1 MKKLLTFL
9 SLFTLFALA
18 AYPATAQEKGK
29 KAADAAATD
38 ANTAAGPAAAT
49 LSPSQQK
56 AADLEAKLRQTLE
69 SSEEG
74 AKIMLELIDL
84 YHGEGRVF
92 GLVRAGRTFVN
103 AQAGHPKHEDVMWK
117 LFEGLMVTSRNDEI
131 RSTGLQFVERYPNSP
146 KAAEVHRELARVF
159 ERDGKRRE
167 AADQFRLAWEKT
179 GAAGVGLAA
188 RAFGHYSE
196 LRSADAATV
205 MGDMALKLMD
215 QLPANTSAA
224 QFAVTA
230 MYQARNYGNQHA
242 LCNRIGAKLFQKKI
256 PLIDRQQWEIH
267 GWMGDS
273 YVADKQFANAI
284 VSYRAAIANKTDSP
298 EIHRSLIRS
307 LYDSQA
313 AQNDLKAAVDA
324 YLAGFPNESLDRKV
338 EMRTFLPQAKAR
350 ANDFAGAMAE
360 AAPILKEHG
369 GLASSLFSWAN
380 SAAAAVRKPDSA
392 GKIPDGAGDQFWAQA
407 EQIYI
412 QAVAAKP
419 AQAHLLHYYAAISL
433 YRDQRK
439 DVAKARQLVRDHLL
453 YAAPLPEAGSEFR
466 SAMDWML
473 DSAANDAEFQAEV
486 KRQLAHALTHAHYLP
501 YGSALE
507 AWLPDAKKAKEPE
520 IKARYQFAQAE
531 YEKFRATPTVK
542 LWESAMQQQMKGA
555 GARDQLLK
563 TNLLPEAR
571 LKLLRLHAYDLRN
584 YAGNDQRSKSVA
596 FYEEIAKLAP
606 ADLANTRAWI
616 EAAAAYAT
624 PEQAKA
630 ALAFIQKID
639 LPNLDPLTWYYASNT
654 ARRVEAEPALQKQVY
669 EWIRRNQARTGGSNT
684 YASQII
690 DNLTF
695 AKLDAEATAYLNECV
710 KREPNHADTATA
722 VQRLLA
728 KIVLP
733 VPPAP
738 PAGAPAAPPAP
749 PVVHA
754 ERVAFLKP
762 FLAQPSDNH
771 GQYSF
776 WLAEEYLKGGDF
788 ANFEKTCTEAR
799 AVRDARLLRPNWSW
813 GGASTWVS
821 QAVASETMS
830 AENKAIVFRSV
841 AAMEYGRESAVGKM
855 AMLSVNGHELPAM
868 ERLKQYRDATM
879 SVAKDGTSYQYL
891 YPWAQKA
898 MGRKEFAEAA
908 SLATGLLNNVASVGA
923 DTEESTR
930 ALIREAYG
938 KLGALGME
946 VSADNPMAPLLEIGL
961 HLRLGDQQRALEA
974 YSANKGRFDEYLL
987 ELPVELVAF
996 VADSYVVAGGEENHT
1011 RAEDILRRWM
1021 VKHSES
1027 DKFLPSEKAQI
1038 QLLLA
1043 KNYDR
1048 ASRFEVARSEY
1059 TTVVNRYPDTEEAIE
1074 ARFGVGETL
1083 LAQKIFDQ
1091 AEETFN
1097 ELASSPIAKVRIRG
1111 MFLQGVLESRKGNS
1125 DSARDI
1131 FRDVLGAMPDVALA
1145 NEALYNL
1152 AEVYRGEQ
1160 RFLEQ
1165 LELLRTVG
1173 RLGRESKRWHE
1184 PGRAL
1189 SIVVQDSDLGISRG
1203 HTRIPVEVVTVPGGD
1218 REMAHIVSG
1227 GAGKG
1232 LFIGEIPTALGAVQA
1247 GNGTLEIGGN
1257 DLVKVDYPEDFK
1269 KEFKFE
1275 PLPTGDIGMAADAV
1289 FRMASSTIVDEKE
1302 ESEAER
1308 LQREQREEE
1317 NLDERRSISRPPN
1330 QIKPGNP
1337 VYLRVDDFDRDLSGE
1352 PDEVRV
1358 KVATTSGDE
1367 VQAVL
1372 RETGSHTGT
1381 FEGTVATSD
1390 LPAGAQATDTAIDHS
1405 PLMAIDKDPA
1415 TAWVSQPDGL
1425 APKFLSVDLKDLK
1438 TVTTGTFTTP
1448 NPQDQAP
1455 ARARLQ
1461 GSHDGRFWYPLAEHP
1476 KRESVEPTPGG
1487 FARMNRRVWKGKSGA
1502 NLADWAQIQK
1512 VASNAPDETV
1522 ENVEEMRYFTDLP
1535 VDPEERRKRN
1545 AAPAMVIWQGVFI
1558 QPRAGAVRFEVRGQI
1573 AAAMVNGMLALPP
1586 SLVTQQLGF
1595 DVYLEAGLHQV
1606 VFVGATNDSG
1616 ARPVEVL
1623 RSRENP
1629 NLDRLTA
1636 TRFVPEDFDLN
1647 QPFAKEL
1654 KTAEPYQLGS
1664 MIADDQGNWKF
1675 DIAARE
1681 LRHVRFVVDEYLGQ
1695 AVAINTVTITGPEA
1709 KYIPT
1714 EADLMQL
1721 SQNNVLE
1728 LTSGDRIEATYID
1741 ELPTGGNPRNRGL
1754 NQMLAAT
1761 YFNATLSPIA
1771 YDFDRNTSGQAVEI
1785 EKDLLRIDPGGRVV
1799 IEVVD
1804 YDRDSTGQQD
1814 TLEVEAQVGDGA
1826 PIKLTATETEPTSGI
1841 FKIEVDT
1848 YDPEVEAAEK
1858 AKAAAEAAKKGAS
1871 EPKADAGAEAAPAP
1885 AEPKEPATPRLA
1897 VKPGS
1902 QVFLAY
1908 RDAENTFPGHA
1919 IDRESA
1925 VFVRTPTDGA
1935 IRIVETRSSL
1945 PDLLTNRPSV
1955 AQYLPAREGREVKG
1969 VSYDVPFTVEVVDPD
1984 AARDSRSSVVVEL
1997 SLEGVQ
2003 APPVKVKCVV
2013 SSAHSQLEETM
2024 AGVTNPA
2031 LHRGRFVGQ
2040 VLMRLGGPESPR
2052 LIPKMPDMKALV
2064 GEALPPEVPAA
2075 IPGEGAVPADPNA
2088 PAAPATPAAAAAE
2101 TGANPALTA
2110 GMISVLNVTG
2120 ANIIVANYNDAET
2133 TTGAPVIMADK
2144 GQLIAN
2150 ARLIATDSAYEKQ
2163 IETLQVGERL
2173 YLRLEDADRDVSEA
2187 RDKVAVSIEVSHGE
2201 KETVELEENLAHSG
2215 VFTGSLLMKAQNKPT
2230 PANLVP
2236 GQPEIETFFGEKLN
2250 AGYLDPRPAAQ
2261 DAEMAFAAQ
2270 LPISDG
2276 TDGLVSSFTKVFG
2289 DEDLAIQTQFHVAE
2303 SYFELF
2309 KSHLELERKEEAEED
2324 LKNGRRILEDLRED
2338 FPDPKHVPRI
2348 AYLLGQF
2355 AQELKDWNN
2364 AITAYEEIVRVY
2376 PDHSLAADAQY
2387 KLGQCY
2393 EEAKRF
2399 DDALEAYVT
2408 LAATYP
2414 QNPLISNVMI
2424 RINEYYY
2431 QKEEYT
2437 VAAQVGVKFL
2447 ERFDSHEWA
2456 PRMAFRVGQCY
2467 YKSEQYVKA
2476 GTAFDDFVKRFP
2488 EDDLTSQSL
2497 FWAGESYRQGNNI
2510 SFAFR
2515 RYNRCRWD
2523 FPESDAAKYARG
2535 RLALPEMIAQF
2546 EREAQNVEME
2556 QNQNQN

>member
-1 MKKLLTFL
+1 MKAIFPIL
-9 SLFTLFALA
+9 SLFFVAVGLTV
-18 AYPATAQEKGK
+18 AQEKGK
-29 KAADAAATD
+29 APADPSAAA
-38 ANTAAGPAAAT
+38 PAT
-49 LSPSQQK
+49 PELSPSQQK

-74 AKIMLELIDL
+74 AKIMLELVDL
-84 YHGEGRVF
+84 YHSEGRVF

-103 AQAGHPKHEDVMWK
+103 AQAGHPKHEEVMWK

-146 KAAEVHRELARVF
+146 KATEVHRELARVF

-167 AADQFRLAWEKT
+167 AADHYRMAWEKV
-179 GAAGVGLAA
+179 GAAAAPLAA
-188 RAFGHYSE
+188 KAFTHYAE
-196 LRSADAATV
+196 LRSAEAATI
-205 MGDMALKLMD
+205 MGDMAMKLMD
-215 QLPANTSAA
+215 QLPANVSAA
-224 QFAVTA
+224 QFAITA

-242 LCNRIGAKLFQKKI
+242 LCNRIGVKLFQKKI
-256 PLIDRQQWEIH
+256 PLIERQNWEIH

-273 YVADKQFANAI
+273 YVADKQYANAI
-284 VSYRAAIANKTDSP
+284 ASYRQAIANKTDSP
-298 EIHRSLIRS
+298 EIHRSLIRAI
-307 LYDSQA
+307 YEAQGSQA
-313 AQNDLKAAVDA
+313 ELQQAIDA
-324 YLAGFPNESLDRKV
+324 YLASFPGETVERKN
-338 EMRTFLPQAKAR
+338 EMRSYLANAKGR
-350 ANDFAGAMAE
+350 ANDFAGAMAA
-360 AAPILKEHG
+360 AAPILKDHG

-380 SAAAAVRKPDSA
+380 SAASAARKPDAS
-392 GKIPDGAGDQFWAQA
+392 GKVPAGAGDNFWAQA
-407 EQIYI
+407 EQIYA
-412 QAVAAKP
+412 QAVAGKP
-419 AQAHLLHYYAAISL
+419 ANAYLLHYNAAISL

-439 DVAKARQLVRDHLL
+439 DDVKAKQLVRDQLL
-453 YAAPLPEAGSEFR
+453 YATPLPEAGSEFR
-466 SAMDWML
+466 GGLDWIL
-473 DSAANDAEFQAEV
+473 KTAASDQEFQAEV
-486 KRQLAHALTHAHYLP
+486 RRYLTHALANAHYLP
-501 YGSALE
+501 YGSAIE
-507 AWLPDAKKAKEPE
+507 QWLTESKKTKDDV
-520 IKARYQFAQAE
+520 IRARYQFAQAE
-531 YEKFRATPTVK
+531 YEKFRANPTVK
-542 LWESAMQQQMKGA
+542 LWESAVQPQMKGA

-563 TNLLPEAR
+563 TNLTPEQR

-584 YAGNDQRSKSVA
+584 FANNDQRAKSVG
-596 FYEEIAKLAP
+596 YYGEIASLAP
-606 ADLANTRAWI
+606 TDYPNAKAWI
-616 EAAAAYAT
+616 EAAATYAT

-630 ALAFIQKID
+630 ALAFILKLD
-639 LPNLDPLTWYYASNT
+639 LPTIDPLMWYYASNT

-669 EWIRRNQARTGGSNT
+669 DWIRRNQQRTGASNT
-684 YASQII
+684 YASQIV
-690 DNLTF
+690 DNLIF
-695 AKLDAEATAYLNECV
+695 AKLDAEATAYLNDCI
-710 KREPNHADTATA
+710 KREPNHSDTATA

-728 KIVLP
+728 KIEAP

-738 PAGAPAAPPAP
+738 PTGTPAAAPAPL
-749 PVVHA
+749 VVNA
-754 ERVAFLKP
+754 ARVAFLKP

-771 GQYSF
+771 GQYSY

-788 ANFEKTCTEAR
+788 ENFEKTCADAR
-799 AVRDARLLRPNWSW
+799 SVRDSRLLRPNWAW

-821 QAVASETMS
+821 QAVASETMT
-830 AENKAIVFRSV
+830 AEQKLTVYRAV
-841 AAMEYGRESAVGKM
+841 AAMDYGRESTVGKM
-855 AMLSVNGHELPAM
+855 ALLSVNGFEQPAM

-879 SVAKDGTSYQYL
+879 AVSKDATSFQYL

-908 SLATGLLNNVASVGA
+908 SLATGLLNNVASIGA

-938 KLGALGME
+938 KMGALGVE

-974 YSANKGRFDEYLL
+974 YAQNKAKFDEYLL

-996 VADSYVVAGGEENHT
+996 VADSYVVAGGEENHD
-1011 RAEDILRRWM
+1011 RAEEILRRWM

-1027 DKFLPSEKAQI
+1027 DKFLPSEKAKI

-1048 ASRFEVARSEY
+1048 ASRFEVARNEY

-1074 ARFGVGETL
+1074 ARFGIGETL

-1097 ELASSPIAKVRIRG
+1097 DLAASPIAKVRIRG
-1111 MFLQGVLESRKGNS
+1111 MFLQGVLESRKGNA

-1232 LFIGEIPTALGAVQA
+1232 LFIGEIPTALGAVQV
-1247 GNGTLEIGGN
+1247 GNGTLEVGGD

-1289 FRMASSTIVDEKE
+1289 FRMSSSTIID
-1302 ESEAER
+1302 EAEETEGER
-1308 LQREQREEE
+1308 LERERAEEE
-1317 NLDERRSISRPPN
+1317 NQDQRRSVSRPPN

-1337 VYLRVDDFDRDLSGE
+1337 VYLRVDDFDRDLTGE

-1367 VQAVL
+1367 VQALL
-1372 RETGSHTGT
+1372 RETGSHTGV

-1405 PLMAIDKDPA
+1405 PLMAIDKDEA

-1425 APKFLSVDLKDLK
+1425 SPKWLSVDLKDLRV
-1438 TVTTGTFTTP
+1438 VTTGTFTTP
-1448 NPQDQAP
+1448 NAQDQAP
-1455 ARARLQ
+1455 VRARLQ

-1476 KRESVEPTPGG
+1476 KRETVEPTPGG
-1487 FARMNRRVWKGKSGA
+1487 FARMNRRVWKGKSGSS
-1502 NLADWAQIQK
+1502 LTDWAQVLKITSSP
-1512 VASNAPDETV
+1512 ADETT
-1522 ENVEEMRYFTDLP
+1522 ENIEEMRYSTDIPTDL
-1535 VDPEERRKRN
+1535 EERRKRN
-1545 AAPAMVIWQGVFI
+1545 AAPALVVWQGLFI
-1558 QPRAGAVRFEVRGQI
+1558 QPRAGAVRFEMRGQAV
-1573 AAAMVNGMLALPP
+1573 AALVDGLLAQPP
-1586 SLVTQQLGF
+1586 VPVQQQIGF

-1606 VFVGATNDSG
+1606 AFVAATNDSG

-1623 RSRENP
+1623 RARENP
-1629 NLDRLTA
+1629 NLSQLA
-1636 TRFVPEDFDLN
+1636 STRFVPEDFDLN

-1654 KTAEPYQLGS
+1654 KSAEAYQLGS
-1664 MIADDQGNWKF
+1664 MVADDAGNWKF

-1695 AVAINTVTITGPEA
+1695 AVAINTVTIAGPEA

-1728 LTSGDRIEATYID
+1728 LTSGDRIEASYID

-1754 NQMLAAT
+1754 NQSLSAT

-1771 YDFDRNTSGQAVEI
+1771 YDFDRNASGQAVEI
-1785 EKDLLRIDPGGRVV
+1785 EKDLLRIDPGGRIV

-1814 TLEVEAQVGDGA
+1814 TVEVEAQVGDGE

-1848 YDPEVEAAEK
+1848 FDPEVEAAEK
-1858 AKAAAEAAKKGAS
+1858 AKAAAEAAKKGAAA
-1871 EPKADAGAEAAPAP
+1871 PDADTGVAAAPAP
-1885 AEPKEPATPRLA
+1885 AEPAENAPPRLA

-1902 QVFLAY
+1902 QVFLTY
-1908 RDAENTFPGHA
+1908 RDAENTFPGHS

-1925 VFVRTPTDGA
+1925 VFVRTPTDGR

-1969 VSYDVPFTVEVVDPD
+1969 VSYDVPFTVEVTDPD
-1984 AARDSRSSVVVEL
+1984 AARDSRSSVIVEL

-2003 APPVKVKCVV
+2003 APPVKVKCAV
-2013 SSAHSQLEETM
+2013 SSAFSELESTM
-2024 AGVTNPA
+2024 AGVANPA
-2031 LHRGRFVGQ
+2031 LHRGRFIGQ
-2040 VLMRLGGPESPR
+2040 VLMRLGGTESPR
-2052 LIPKMPDMKALV
+2052 LIPKMPDMARLI

-2075 IPGEGAVPADPNA
+2075 IPGENAAPADPNA
-2088 PAAPATPAAAAAE
+2088 PAAATTPATPAPATAE
-2101 TGANPALTA
+2101 TGSNPALTA
-2110 GMISVLNVTG
+2110 GMIAVLNVTG
-2120 ANIIVANYNDAET
+2120 ANTVIATYNDAET
-2133 TTGAPVIMADK
+2133 TTGAPVALADK

-2163 IETLQVGERL
+2163 VERLQVGERL

-2187 RDKVAVSIEVSHGE
+2187 RDRVPVDIEVSHGE
-2201 KETVELEENLAHSG
+2201 KESLELEETLAHSG
-2215 VFTGSLLMKAQNKPT
+2215 IFTGSVLMKAQNKPT

-2250 AGYLDPRPAAQ
+2250 ANYLDPRPAAQ
-2261 DAEMAFAAQ
+2261 DEEMAFAAQ
-2270 LPISDG
+2270 IPISDG

-2324 LKNGRRILEDLRED
+2324 LKNGRRILEELRED
-2338 FPDPKHVPRI
+2338 YPDPKHAPRI

-2355 AQELKDWNN
+2355 AQELKDWDN

-2376 PDHSLAADAQY
+2376 PDDSLAADAQY

-2431 QKEEYT
+2431 QKEEYS
-2437 VAAQVGVKFL
+2437 VAAQVGIKFL
-2447 ERFDSHEWA
+2447 ERFESHEWA
-2456 PRMAFRVGQCY
+2456 PRMAFRVGQCH
-2467 YKSEQYVKA
+2467 YKNEEYAKA
-2476 GTAFDDFVKRFP
+2476 GAAFDDFVKRFP
-2488 EDDLTSQSL
+2488 EDDLASQSL

-2523 FPESDAAKYARG
+2523 FPESDAAKYSRG

-2556 QNQNQN
+2556 QNQN